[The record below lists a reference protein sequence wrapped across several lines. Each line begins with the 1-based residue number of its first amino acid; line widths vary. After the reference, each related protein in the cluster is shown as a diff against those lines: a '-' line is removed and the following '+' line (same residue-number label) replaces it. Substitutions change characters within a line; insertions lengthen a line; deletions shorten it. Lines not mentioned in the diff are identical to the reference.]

1 MLDIEYLRGRGQE
14 IESHLEENFDSAEF
28 LPCTKIDQFLGRN
41 AVELALKAS
50 GLNDREDLVNF
61 VLQPARAKRI
71 FLILL
76 YMSEEREKLS
86 FLANFLKQKLTDAS
100 LPVKKSQLGSIF
112 TSNNDRTLFCK
123 YQHMV
128 TSPEFGKDKFRSK
141 LHTDTIL
148 PYLKSHNPSG
158 RGFFGEVSRM
168 DIHPS
173 HIPEDVRLTLGG
185 TASIAVKTAN
195 NHDQIAKFFEQEAT
209 ALERLKN
216 HNSPNLV
223 QPIAAYEYKNQ
234 KCLVFPWAHGGDLY
248 KFWEAYQE
256 KTVDLEWIISQFTGL
271 CSVLNDLHKIN
282 CRHGDLKPDN
292 ILWYRD
298 KDGLGTLK
306 IADLGLAAFHIKDT
320 GNRRGIQTMTP
331 TGTARYEPPETAENK
346 TGERSRMY
354 DIWSMGCIMLELL
367 IWLTQGIYAV
377 DKLGTVTDYFW
388 KRDDKSHRYEI
399 HPEVRKSIEELY
411 KHEAVQG
418 NQTYSDLLTLVTN
431 GLLVV
436 SLQSDA
442 NQGAHRYEASK
453 LYEQMLVIDNNYQ
466 GNGSVQPSQARS
478 MTGRHR
484 QERHSQNQA
493 SQLYDVWQSTSH
505 NQFAAQ
511 FLSLVG
517 WDNVR
522 PDSNLALNNLCARCS
537 SIKTTPLF
545 SSTLPV
551 EIQAN
556 CDLCSMLS
564 IALDKQGI
572 AWLEGVRIQQK
583 DGAIGVLDAPYLL
596 SVYSEPGQSVP
607 HGARLGLPQLPDQGG
622 TGQFLL
628 LKEWAR
634 VCSLEHEKCRS
645 GKDQIVKAMPT
656 RLISVQEPVHLLDSS
671 SIDPTD
677 YIALSHCWGKLTEDQ
692 KFCTY
697 KRNITQLR
705 TKIDTDRLPKT
716 FRDAIVVTRGMGIQY
731 LWIDSLCIIQDDDID
746 WEQEAGKMEQV
757 FSGAY
762 CTISATAAKSS
773 LDGFLS
779 DRSPRPYVHLDT
791 KDGRLWICPAI
802 DDFRQDVDAAEIST
816 RGWVLQERLLSRRTI
831 HFTSNQVYWECG
843 EGVCCETLGHLE
855 NPRAALTSDANFPS
869 SVLKLY
875 RDGRQMLIQDL
886 HERYTRLNL
895 TVSTDRSVAI
905 LGLETRLAR
914 ALETQTAYGLFDTYF
929 ARGLLWKRGQE
940 SSMPIIPYQE
950 DKRVPSWSWFHRKG
964 VIEYMDLK
972 YDRVDWMSGNFNN
985 PFTTQQHGGSR
996 QQATSEAPK
1005 CSHVLKAKA
1014 KSIKTDGTSLSEH
1027 IVFDDEKF
1035 DLDKVKCVT
1044 IGSDK
1049 IGGGRIHVLLITV
1062 FGAPE
1067 ENKYKRVG
1075 VMSLRPTSVDGE
1087 GLWVDIY

>member
-1 MLDIEYLRGRGQE
+1 MLDIKYLKGLGQE
-14 IESHLEENFDSAEF
+14 IESHLEKNFDDAEF
-28 LPCTKIDQFLGRN
+28 LPCTEIDQFLGSN

-50 GLNDREDLVNF
+50 DLNNREDLVNF
-61 VLQPARAKRI
+61 VLRPARARRI

-86 FLANFLKQKLTDAS
+86 FLANFLEHGLTDAS
-100 LPVKKSQLGSIF
+100 LPVEKHQLHLIF
-112 TSNNDRTLFCK
+112 TSQNDRALFCS

-128 TSPEFGKDKFRSK
+128 TSPEFGKDKFRFK
-141 LHTDTIL
+141 LHTNTIL
-148 PYLKSHNPSG
+148 PYLKSYDPSG

-173 HIPEDVRLTLGG
+173 HIPAGVRSTRGE

-195 NHDQIAKFFEQEAT
+195 NHDQITRFFEQEAT

-223 QPIAAYEYKNQ
+223 QPIAAYEYKKQ

-248 KFWEAYQE
+248 KFWEAYQG
-256 KTVDLEWIISQFTGL
+256 KTVDLKWIISQFTGL

-306 IADLGLAAFHIKDT
+306 IADLGLAAFHIKTT
-320 GNRRGIQTMTP
+320 GDRRGIQTMTP

-367 IWLTQGIYAV
+367 IWLTQGIDAV
-377 DKLGTVTDYFW
+377 DKLGKATDYFW
-388 KRDDKSHRYEI
+388 KRDDSSQRYEI
-399 HPEVRKSIEELY
+399 HPEHAI
-411 KHEAVQG
+411 
-418 NQTYSDLLTLVTN
+418 NDLL
-431 GLLVV
+431 
-436 SLQSDA
+436 QSKEFGKM
-442 NQGAHRYEASK
+442 N
-453 LYEQMLVIDNNYQ
+453 EQRPSNNYA
-466 GNGSVQPSQARS
+466 NKPKI
-478 MTGRHR
+478 
-484 QERHSQNQA
+484 QA
-493 SQLYDVWQSTSH
+493 SQLYNVWQSSSD
-505 NQFAAQ
+505 NQFAAH

-517 WDNVR
+517 WDNVK
-522 PDSNLALNNLCARCS
+522 PDSNSALTLA
-537 SIKTTPLF
+537 
-545 SSTLPV
+545 V

-572 AWLEGVRIQQK
+572 ISPEGVRIQQK
-583 DGAIGVLDAPYLL
+583 DGAIGVVDAPYLL

-607 HGARLGLPQLPDQGG
+607 HGARLGLPQLPAQGS
-622 TGQFLL
+622 TEQFLL

-634 VCSLEHEKCRS
+634 VCGLEHEKCRS

-656 RLISVQEPVHLLDSS
+656 RLISVHEPVHLLDSS
-671 SIDPTD
+671 SINPTD

-697 KRNITQLR
+697 KRNIAQVR

-731 LWIDSLCIIQDDDID
+731 LWMDSLCIIQDDAID
-746 WEQEAGKMEQV
+746 WKQEAGKMEQV

-762 CTISATAAKSS
+762 CTIGATAAKSS
-773 LDGFLS
+773 VDGFLN
-779 DRSPRPYVHLDT
+779 DRSTRPYVQLDT

-843 EGVCCETLGHLE
+843 EGVQCETLGHLE
-855 NPRAALTSDANFPS
+855 NPRAALTSDANFPNS
-869 SVLKLY
+869 ALKFY
-875 RDGRQMLIQDL
+875 RDGRQMLMQDL
-886 HERYTRLNL
+886 YERYTRLNL

-914 ALETQTAYGLFDTYF
+914 ALKTQAAYGLFDTYF

-940 SSMPIIPYQE
+940 SSMPIIPYKE
-950 DKRVPSWSWFHRKG
+950 DKQVPSWSWFHRKG

-972 YDRVDWMSGNFNN
+972 YDRVDWMSGNFSN

-996 QQATSEAPK
+996 QQTTSETPK

-1014 KSIKTDGTSLSEH
+1014 KSIKTDGTSLSED
-1027 IVFDDEKF
+1027 IVFDDENF

-1044 IGSDK
+1044 IGSDN
-1049 IGGGRIHVLLITV
+1049 ISGGRIHVLLITV
-1062 FGAPE
+1062 VSAPE

-1075 VMSLRPTSVDGE
+1075 VASLRPTNVDGE

>member
-14 IESHLEENFDSAEF
+14 IESHLKENFDNAEF

-76 YMSEEREKLS
+76 YMSEEKEKLS

-148 PYLKSHNPSG
+148 PYLKSYNPSG

-185 TASIAVKTAN
+185 TASIAVKTTN
-195 NHDQIAKFFEQEAT
+195 NHDQIARFFEQEAT

-442 NQGAHRYEASK
+442 NQDAHRYEASK

-484 QERHSQNQA
+484 QERHSQN
-493 SQLYDVWQSTSH
+493 Y
-505 NQFAAQ
+505 
-511 FLSLVG
+511 
-517 WDNVR
+517 
-522 PDSNLALNNLCARCS
+522 
-537 SIKTTPLF
+537 
-545 SSTLPV
+545 PV
-551 EIQAN
+551 
-556 CDLCSMLS
+556 
-564 IALDKQGI
+564 ALDKQGI

-869 SVLKLY
+869 SVLKFY

-996 QQATSEAPK
+996 QQATSETPK

-1014 KSIKTDGTSLSEH
+1014 KSIKTDDTSLSEH